1 MSKARDLAN
10 AGTALGA
17 VSATELAFVDGVT
30 SAIQTQIDAKAP
42 SSTAVTLTGTQTLTN
57 KTLTNPVISSVVNNT
72 LTTTTGDMI
81 YASAANTPA
90 RLAIGSTDQVLKVT
104 GGIPAWA
111 TPSSGDKPVLQPS
124 QSTFYIKPYTLSALV
139 DYAVVKDRTYYVPI
153 YLSGYALDRIGFRTA
168 SGYSGTASTRLGI
181 YNVDT
186 SGKPSTVFLDAGTV
200 SSTAASTNFEI
211 TISSTPPAGY
221 YYLAL
226 NMQTVG
232 ASPEVAAMSGAL
244 GTFINSAH
252 PLTST
257 LNTTTTSPIYTQS
270 GVTGAFAT
278 ATSLSLTSGNVPL
291 IAVRIA

>member
-1 MSKARDLAN
+1 MSKARDIAS
-10 AGTALGA
+10 AAPAPST
-17 VSATELAFVDGVT
+17 VSATEIGYLDGVT
-30 SAIQTQIDAKAP
+30 SAIQTQLDAK
-42 SSTAVTLTGTQTLTN
+42 TA
-57 KTLTNPVISSVVNNT
+57 KST
-72 LTTTTGDMI
+72 LTTTGDI
-81 YASAANTPA
+81 YYASAANTPA
-90 RLAIGSTDQVLKVT
+90 RLGIGTASQILAVNS
-104 GGIPAWA
+104 GA
-111 TPSSGDKPVLQPS
+111 TAPEWVAAPSSGDKPVLQPS
-124 QSTFYIKPYTLSALV
+124 QSTFYIKPYTLAALT
-139 DYAVVKDRTYYVPI
+139 DYAVVEDRTYYVPI
-153 YLSGYALDRIGFRTA
+153 YLSGYTLDRIGFRTA

-200 SSTAASTNFEI
+200 SSAAPSTNFEI

-257 LNTTTTSPIYTQS
+257 LNTTTYSPIYIQS